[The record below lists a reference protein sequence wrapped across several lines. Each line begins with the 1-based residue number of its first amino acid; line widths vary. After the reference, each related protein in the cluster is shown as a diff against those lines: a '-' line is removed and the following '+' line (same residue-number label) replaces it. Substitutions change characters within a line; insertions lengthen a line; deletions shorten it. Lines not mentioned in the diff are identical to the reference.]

1 MEEGQDRMPS
11 RDRTGRISAI
21 RLETSG
27 RVKRAAVYVDDRLA
41 VYALASEVKDLVIG
55 AAVRGEELRQLQ
67 ERYQKGAYLQ
77 AVRFLARRDRS
88 VREVQRHLQAKG
100 WDEAAC
106 EQAVNR
112 LRQER
117 FLDDKAF
124 ARKWVDYRAR
134 TAPRSCRVMV
144 RELEQKGL
152 DRQTIDDVMAA
163 MDERALALVCAQKK
177 IRQWQ
182 RYAGDERRQRIMVF
196 LQRKG
201 FPYAICR
208 EAAHRMIEDGLD
220 D

>member
-1 MEEGQDRMPS
+1 MEEGQDRVLP
-11 RDRTGRISAI
+11 RDGAGRISAI

-41 VYALASEVKDLVIG
+41 VYALPGEVQNLVIG
-55 AAVRGEELRQLQ
+55 EAVRGEELRQLQ
-67 ERYQKGAYLQ
+67 ARYQKGAYLQ

-88 VREVQRHLQAKG
+88 VREVQRHLYGRG

-124 ARKWVDYRAR
+124 ARKWVDFRAR
-134 TAPRSCRVMV
+134 TAPRSRRVV
-144 RELEQKGL
+144 TRELEQKGIG
-152 DRQTIDDVMAA
+152 RQIIGDAVASMN
-163 MDERALALVCAQKK
+163 EEALALSCAQKK
-177 IRQWQ
+177 VRQWQ

-208 EAAHRMIEDGLD
+208 ETAHRMIEDGQD

>member
-1 MEEGQDRMPS
+1 MEEGQDRVLP
-11 RDRTGRISAI
+11 RNGAGRISAI

-41 VYALASEVKDLVIG
+41 VYALPGEVQNLVIG
-55 AAVRGEELRQLQ
+55 EVVRGEELRQLQ
-67 ERYQKGAYLQ
+67 EGYQKGAYLQ

-88 VREVQRHLQAKG
+88 VREVQRHLYAKG

-106 EQAVNR
+106 EHAVNR
-112 LRQER
+112 LQQER
-117 FLDDKAF
+117 FLDDKAL

-134 TAPRSCRVMV
+134 TAPRSRRVMM

-152 DRQTIDDVMAA
+152 DRQIIGDAVAS
-163 MDERALALVCAQKK
+163 MDEEALSLSCAQKK
-177 IRQWQ
+177 ARQWQ
-182 RYAGDERRQRIMVF
+182 RFAGDERRQRIMVF

-201 FPYAICR
+201 FPYAVCR
-208 EAAHRMIEDGLD
+208 ETARRMIADGQD

>member
-1 MEEGQDRMPS
+1 MKEGQDRVLP
-11 RDRTGRISAI
+11 RDGAGRISAI

-55 AAVRGEELRQLQ
+55 EAVRREDLRQRQ

-117 FLDDKAF
+117 FLDDQAF
-124 ARKWVDYRAR
+124 TRKWVDYRAR
-134 TAPRSCRVMV
+134 TAPRSRRVMM

-152 DRQTIDDVMAA
+152 DRQTIGDAVAT
-163 MDERALALVCAQKK
+163 MDERVLALTCAQKK
-177 IRQWQ
+177 VRQWQ
-182 RYAGDERRQRIMVF
+182 RYAGEERRQRIMVF

-208 EAAHRMIEDGLD
+208 ETAHRMMEDGQD